1 MMSKHIFGDTPQ
13 RRVFVAMAATASM
26 LLAISC
32 PVAAADTGGGTGGS
46 GSKHH
51 SQTGGGETGTS
62 KVTSTIKQ
70 PDSDHRDSTGSTGS
84 QTNGTQIR
92 SGSQKTVLHHNS
104 EPTGALDPDTFGSHG
119 TGNTNSG
126 HNTNPA
132 HKPFT
137 NTLTGTVNGQ
147 QTGKT
152 RALTSDLA
160 NRNAGTGKLGN
171 FGTSKTSSANAGIGN
186 QAISNLAANDPPAS
200 DPDFMSSPTIGF
212 FGLFSNSSFA
222 DPDDNNFVATVFTT
236 PFFSD
241 ILTSGADPS
250 GSVGFGAAG
259 VGVAGETVNT
269 IESPVFPFLDTTIAL
284 PVTDPL
290 ASIFTMFLP
299 FGF

>member
-1 MMSKHIFGDTPQ
+1 MSKHIFGYTP
-13 RRVFVAMAATASM
+13 RRRMFVAVAATASL
-26 LLAISC
+26 LLAVSG
-32 PVAAADTGGGTGGS
+32 PVAAADTGGGSGGS

-51 SQTGGGETGTS
+51 SETGGGESGTT

-70 PDSDHRDSTGSTGS
+70 PDSDHRDLTGASGS

-92 SGSQKTVLHHNS
+92 SGSQKTVLHNNS
-104 EPTGALDPDTFGSHG
+104 EPTGALDPGVFGSHG
-119 TGNTNSG
+119 TSNTNSDQ
-126 HNTNPA
+126 HSNPA

-147 QTGKT
+147 QTGKMP
-152 RALTSDLA
+152 ALTGDLA
-160 NRNAGTGKLGN
+160 NRNAGTRNLGN
-171 FGTSKTSSANAGIGN
+171 LGTSKTVVGNVGIGN
-186 QAISNLAANDPPAS
+186 QANVAASDPPAS
-200 DPDFMSSPTIGF
+200 DPDFMTSPTISF
-212 FGLFSNSSFA
+212 FGLFSNTSFA
-222 DPDDNNFVATVFTT
+222 DPDDSEFVATVFAT
-236 PFFSD
+236 PFFTD

-250 GSVGFGAAG
+250 GSVGFGSAG

-269 IESPVFPFLDTTIAL
+269 IESPVFPFLDTTIAI